1 MVYLESRDKREC
13 TCKCKMA
20 TRDKIARLIELL
32 ESTEWLWRV
41 ESAEYKDRD
50 RKYIAYEKSAE
61 ILEWPGMLPDF
72 ADNVQLQTD
81 WLRNR

>member
-1 MVYLESRDKREC
+1 MQMQNGYEGQDSAPHRAVGHYEC
-13 TCKCKMA
+13 
-20 TRDKIARLIELL
+20 
-32 ESTEWLWRV
+32 LWRV

-50 RKYIAYEKSAE
+50 RKYIAYEKIAE

-81 WLRNR
+81 RLRNR